1 MSLQDKS
8 LFNIDV
14 LSQFQ
19 DMSDEDEKLCDLNC
33 DNTQFRCGDDDKC
46 VPFSARCDGVKDCHS
61 GSDEDGCPPECAADQ
76 FRCNDG
82 YCIDLAYRCNR
93 VADCFDRTDEVGCQ
107 NIVDPVNRTN
117 EVACGPTQFPC
128 EDRRQCVDSSMRCNG
143 RKVRFQS
150 NYIMNLE

>member
-1 MSLQDKS
+1 
-8 LFNIDV
+8 
-14 LSQFQ
+14 
-19 DMSDEDEKLCDLNC
+19 MSDEDEKLCDLNC
-33 DNTQFRCGDDDKC
+33 ENTQFRCGDDDKC

-82 YCIDLAYRCNR
+82 SCIDLAYRCNR